1 MGHRPKASARAI
13 RRILRM
19 AQAVIDTPVGD
30 LMRRPF
36 APLKSTAQ
44 YSGGGGL

>member
-1 MGHRPKASARAI
+1 MSHYPERARAQFEGS
-13 RRILRM
+13 LRM
-19 AQAVIDTPVGD
+19 AQAVIDTQVGD